1 MDIVTIDDALRAV
14 ITVIFAYIAIVGGA
28 GALKCAVLD
37 QEARALAKG
46 QRQLIERLGA
56 IFEAKA
62 EERIRIR
69 EKRMEERVVALTK

>member
-28 GALKCAVLD
+28 GALKYAVLD
-37 QEARALAKG
+37 QEARALAKV
-46 QRQLIERLGA
+46 QRQLIERIGA

-69 EKRMEERVVALTK
+69 EKRMEERVAMLEE